1 MLTAAIF
8 LAAFSG
14 LRAQELDKTI
24 SIDVTDVKLEKVLKE
39 IAHKGNIN
47 FSYNPRKLP
56 IAAKV
61 SLKAE
66 NQSIRKVL
74 DDLLT
79 PLSITFFFSENQV
92 VLKPGEALKSQSQGL
107 NAASQKYTISGY
119 VRDKASGEVMI
130 GVNIYDKNTYTGT
143 TSNAFGFYSI
153 TLTEGEYQLICSL
166 LGYTSEI
173 QPLLLNKNTKINFSL
188 SETSIEMKGVEIFSD
203 SGVSE
208 IDPASSGEVHLSS
221 STLKQMAGFAGNID
235 VIKSLQSI
243 PGISAFGDG
252 SSFYYVRGGN
262 NDQNLMLIDDA
273 PIFNPAH
280 LFGFFSALAPDAIK
294 DVKAYKGDFPASYG
308 GRLSSIIDIRA
319 RDGNLNRLGFSGNLG
334 IFTSDFTVEGPLV
347 REKSSFILSAR
358 RSNLNWL
365 NDEEVNGRSFTI
377 NFYDLNAKL
386 NLKINDKNRL
396 FLTGFTGNDDFSRF
410 TSASVNTFGLSWD
423 NSTATIRWNHLFN
436 NKLFVNTTALFSEY
450 NYYLY
455 ISREQDDYWNSSIRN
470 KTLKSDFT
478 WYPNPSN
485 TLKYGIEI
493 SNYYSNPGNVHF
505 SDEETQRNAPLI
517 PEYNSLGVSL
527 YLSNDQTIK
536 EKLSLKYGLRLSS
549 WRNLGPASVYFF
561 DGNHNVIDTINVSD
575 RNYFSPY
582 FNVEPRIN
590 LAYAASPV
598 SSFSIGYCRSAQYLQ
613 MLSNSTSPFTS
624 LEVWAPSGPNIKPQI
639 ADQFTL
645 GFLTKPV
652 KKVFDLSVEA
662 FYKLFHNQ
670 IDYKDHSNMLFN
682 PLIEGELRFGKARS
696 YGVELLL
703 KKNEGKF
710 SGWIGY
716 SYAKSLKT
724 IEGVNNGGEFPAY
737 YDHPHSLFAN
747 LVLKAGKRWDIAA
760 NWFYMTGSAFTSP
773 TGFMQYNGY
782 VVPIY
787 GSKNNDRY
795 PDYHRLDISVSFRLN
810 KPENRFRHN
819 LVLSVYNAYGRNN
832 PFSISANKI
841 MNDVGDFVVPADLD
855 GSYEIIPT
863 KISVAGIIPSINYT
877 FKF

>member
-1 MLTAAIF
+1 MF

-14 LRAQELDKTI
+14 LYAQQLDKTI
-24 SIDVTDVKLEKVLKE
+24 SINVTDGKLETVLKE
-39 IAHKGNIN
+39 ISKKGNIN

-56 IAAKV
+56 VSARV
-61 SLKAE
+61 SLEAE
-66 NQSIRKVL
+66 NQTIRKVL

-79 PLSITFFFSENQV
+79 PLKIGYFVSENQI
-92 VLKPGEALKSQSQGL
+92 VLKPDDSHINQNTEL
-107 NAASQKYTISGY
+107 NKASRKYTLSGY
-119 VRDKASGEVMI
+119 VRDEANGEVLI

-143 TSNAFGFYSI
+143 TSNAFGFYSL
-153 TLTEGEYQLICSL
+153 TLPEGDYQLICSL
-166 LGYTSEI
+166 IGYATET
-173 QPLLLNKNTKINFSL
+173 QPLLLTKNEKINFSL
-188 SETSIEMKGVEIFSD
+188 AETSIKMEGVEIISGSD
-203 SGVSE
+203 VSG
-208 IDPASSGEVHLSS
+208 IDPASAGEVRLSS

-252 SSFYYVRGGN
+252 SSFFYVRGGN

-308 GRLSSIIDIRA
+308 GRLSSIIDVRA

-334 IFTSDFTVEGPLV
+334 IFTSDITVEGPLAK
-347 REKSSFILSAR
+347 EKSSFILSAR

-365 NDEEVNGRSFTI
+365 NDNELNGRSFTI

-386 NLKINDKNRL
+386 NIKINGKNRL
-396 FLTGFTGNDDFSRF
+396 FLTGFTGKDDFSRF

-423 NSTATIRWNHLFN
+423 NTTATIRWNHLFT
-436 NKLFVNTTALFSEY
+436 NKLFVNTTVLFSEY

-455 ISREQDDYWNSSIRN
+455 ISREQDDYWTSSIRN

-527 YLSNDQTIK
+527 YLSNDQIIK

-549 WRNLGPASVYFF
+549 GRNLGPASVYFF
-561 DGNHNVIDTINVSD
+561 DGNHNVFDTIQVND
-575 RNYFSPY
+575 GKYFSPY
-582 FNVEPRIN
+582 FNLEPRIN
-590 LAYAASPV
+590 LAYAASRV
-598 SSFSIGYCRSAQYLQ
+598 SSFSIGYSRSAQYLQ

-624 LEVWAPSGPNIKPQI
+624 LEVWAPSGPNIKPQK

-645 GFLTKPV
+645 GFLTKPG
-652 KKVFDLSVEA
+652 KKVFNLSIEA

-670 IDYKDHSNMLFN
+670 IDYKDHANMLFN
-682 PLIEGELRFGKARS
+682 PLIEGELRFGTARS

-703 KKNEGKF
+703 KKSEGKF

-716 SYAKSLKT
+716 SYSKSLKT
-724 IEGVNNGGEFPAY
+724 IEGVNNGDEFPAY

-760 NWFYMTGSAFTSP
+760 NWFYIAILIITGLIF
-773 TGFMQYNGY
+773 
-782 VVPIY
+782 
-787 GSKNNDRY
+787 
-795 PDYHRLDISVSFRLN
+795 LFR
-810 KPENRFRHN
+810 
-819 LVLSVYNAYGRNN
+819 S
-832 PFSISANKI
+832 
-841 MNDVGDFVVPADLD
+841 D
-855 GSYEIIPT
+855 
-863 KISVAGIIPSINYT
+863 
-877 FKF
+877 

>member
-1 MLTAAIF
+1 MF

-14 LRAQELDKTI
+14 LYAQQLDKTI
-24 SIDVTDVKLEKVLKE
+24 SINVTDGKLETVLKE
-39 IAHKGNIN
+39 ISKKGNIN

-56 IAAKV
+56 VSARV

-66 NQSIRKVL
+66 NQTIRKVL

-79 PLSITFFFSENQV
+79 PLKIGYFVSENQV
-92 VLKPGEALKSQSQGL
+92 VLKPDDSRKNQNTEL
-107 NAASQKYTISGY
+107 NKASRKYTLSGY
-119 VRDKASGEVMI
+119 VRDEANGEVLI

-143 TSNAFGFYSI
+143 TSNAFGFYSL
-153 TLTEGEYQLICSL
+153 TLPEGDYQLICSL
-166 LGYTSEI
+166 IGYATET
-173 QPLLLNKNTKINFSL
+173 QPLLLTKNEKINFSL
-188 SETSIEMKGVEIFSD
+188 AETSIKMEGVEIISGSD
-203 SGVSE
+203 VSG
-208 IDPASSGEVHLSS
+208 IDPASAGEVRLSS

-252 SSFYYVRGGN
+252 SSFFYVRGGN

-308 GRLSSIIDIRA
+308 GRLSSIIDVRA

-334 IFTSDFTVEGPLV
+334 IFTSDITVEGPLAK
-347 REKSSFILSAR
+347 EKSSFILSAR

-365 NDEEVNGRSFTI
+365 NDNELNGRSFTI

-386 NLKINDKNRL
+386 NIKINGKNRL
-396 FLTGFTGNDDFSRF
+396 FLTGFTGKDDFSRF

-423 NSTATIRWNHLFN
+423 NTTATIRWNHLFT
-436 NKLFVNTTALFSEY
+436 NKLFVNTTVLFSEY

-455 ISREQDDYWNSSIRN
+455 ISREQDDYWTSSIRN

-527 YLSNDQTIK
+527 YLSNDQIIK

-549 WRNLGPASVYFF
+549 GRNLGPASVYFF
-561 DGNHNVIDTINVSD
+561 DGNHNVFDTIQVND
-575 RNYFSPY
+575 GKYFSPY
-582 FNVEPRIN
+582 FNLEPRIN
-590 LAYAASPV
+590 LAYAASRV
-598 SSFSIGYCRSAQYLQ
+598 SSFSIGYSRSAQYLQ

-624 LEVWAPSGPNIKPQI
+624 LEVWAPSGPNIKPQK

-645 GFLTKPV
+645 GFLTKPG
-652 KKVFDLSVEA
+652 KKVFNLSIEA

-670 IDYKDHSNMLFN
+670 IDYKDHANMLFN
-682 PLIEGELRFGKARS
+682 PLIEGELRFGTARS

-703 KKNEGKF
+703 KKSEGKF

-716 SYAKSLKT
+716 SYSKSLKT
-724 IEGVNNGGEFPAY
+724 IEGVNNGDEFPAY

-787 GSKNNDRY
+787 GTKNNDRY

-810 KPENRFRHN
+810 QPESRFRHN